1 MSSARLVLR
10 SALPVLRQTRLSSHS
25 VKEGQLQL
33 AKFQGQTPTGF
44 INDGWALSR
53 VPFNVRNKW
62 LFATKAITF
71 LAIGFWAPFIVV
83 EYQLRKA
90 NQ

>member
-1 MSSARLVLR
+1 MLPRLAIRPLVQAVR
-10 SALPVLRQTRLSSHS
+10 HGSHS
-25 VKEGQLQL
+25 SGTHGFKL

-44 INDGWALSR
+44 INDGWAMSR
-53 VPFNVRNKW
+53 LPFFARNKW
-62 LFATKAITF
+62 FFAVKAVAF
-71 LAIGFWAPFIVV
+71 LAAGFWAPFFVV